1 MTNLWTGLI
10 DGRLLKACVRFAYLD
25 ETSSPD
31 AAINVP
37 GEENRQ
43 QPEESLVK
51 HME

>member
-10 DGRLLKACVRFAYLD
+10 DGLLLKASVRFAYLD

-37 GEENRQ
+37 SANVGSSQKE
-43 QPEESLVK
+43 V
-51 HME
+51 